1 MPKMKTNSACKKRF
15 KKNCNGKIKR
25 TKAFRRHH
33 AWAKNAK
40 RVRDLR
46 SGSYIDASFSKGIAM
61 AMPYA

>member
-15 KKNCNGKIKR
+15 KKTASGKIKR
-25 TKAFRRHH
+25 ARAFRRHH

-46 SGSYIDASFSKGIAM
+46 GAAYVSASQEKNFDVL
-61 AMPYA
+61 MPY